1 MSAPANRPGLVYTST
16 VTARGH
22 VGAGVALAA
31 LALAVSVP
39 AGMWLLGTV
48 VAVCFVL
55 TGVHL
60 GVVRLTV
67 RADGVRAGQ
76 GPWPGGRRIPAAALT
91 DVQVTHLG
99 RWQVLGIG
107 LAWHRLSTRL
117 TVRAGP
123 TLLLVLGTGEHLWI
137 STADPV
143 AAARLLTPSAANPD
157 WS

>member
-1 MSAPANRPGLVYTST
+1 MTPPANRPGLVYTST

-22 VGAGVALAA
+22 VFAGVALAA

-39 AGMWLLGTV
+39 AGMWPLGTV
-48 VAVCFVL
+48 VGVSVVV

-67 RADGVRAGQ
+67 RTDGVRVGQ

-91 DVQVTHLG
+91 DVRVAHLG

-107 LAWHRLSTRL
+107 LPWHRLTTRL
-117 TVRAGP
+117 TVCAGP

-137 STADPV
+137 STADPMV
-143 AAARLLTPSAANPD
+143 AARLLTLSAT
-157 WS
+157 